1 MNLSKSWN
9 LHIISVALYSFSP
22 HGWQLWGHVRP
33 VFIVWA
39 LWSIIFWPSVL
50 WYFSELHTPNNMSW
64 PLIYWWLFVVVQSLQ
79 SCPTL
84 CNPNPMDCSMPGF
97 PVLHHLPEF
106 AQANVHW
113 VGDAIQPSH
122 PCHPLL
128 LCLQSFSASGSFLM
142 SQLFASGGQSI
153 RASASTSVIPMN
165 IQSWF
170 PLGLIGVISLQY
182 KGFSRVLKHQLPN
195 MVEVYFQKLH
205 NSNFNSYN
213 GMNKILS
220 SFDTLK
226 SWEATF

>member
-1 MNLSKSWN
+1 MKFATWHQFS
-9 LHIISVALYSFSP
+9 SV
-22 HGWQLWGHVRP
+22 
-33 VFIVWA
+33 
-39 LWSIIFWPSVL
+39 
-50 WYFSELHTPNNMSW
+50 T
-64 PLIYWWLFVVVQSLQ
+64 Q
-79 SCPTL
+79 SCLTL
-84 CNPNPMDCSMPGF
+84 CDPMDCSMPVF
-97 PVLHHLPEF
+97 PVHHQLPEL
-106 AQANVHW
+106 AQTHVHW
-113 VGDAIQPSH
+113 VDDAIQPSH
-122 PCHPLL
+122 PVIPFSH
-128 LCLQSFSASGSFLM
+128 LQIFPASGSFLM